1 MGCPCGP
8 GHHDVDFQPAG
19 MGVGSDQ
26 RLETRLLRQAPI
38 GDLEEKPQGLSNGL
52 PRDGIARIEALDV
65 DVLLGEGHRGDA
77 VAMLPGQSIDCRPH
91 EARMSRQD
99 FRGGLA
105 NDSDP
110 LAVEILRHERVDEVA
125 DRRMRGTVGLRSA
138 VGGPAEDH
146 STPPRRA
153 SSVSLRSIAI
163 RRISRTDVLTS
174 SPSATLRARASKAAC
189 VP

>member
-1 MGCPCGP
+1 
-8 GHHDVDFQPAG
+8 
-19 MGVGSDQ
+19 
-26 RLETRLLRQAPI
+26 
-38 GDLEEKPQGLSNGL
+38 
-52 PRDGIARIEALDV
+52 
-65 DVLLGEGHRGDA
+65 
-77 VAMLPGQSIDCRPH
+77 
-91 EARMSRQD
+91 MSRQD

-105 NDSDP
+105 NNPDP
-110 LAVEILRHERVDEVA
+110 LAVETLRHERVDEVA
-125 DRRMRGTVGLRSA
+125 DRRMRGAVGLRSA

-174 SPSATLRARASKAAC
+174 SPSATLRARASRAAC